1 MSYIENSQNTLSE
14 LLARVQEQSARKQDI
29 IADTSAIQVQT
40 TSSSID
46 EAGNPW
52 SRTSVILEGDGG
64 APTQIYHANSVAFD
78 QMVTKAGIDV
88 RTGRRLQSQY
98 PDVLDHALNRIHQQE
113 PRKAMLRCFEG
124 NGAGVLRAVVSDKF
138 KTFDNPDLLEAA
150 IPVLMDS
157 EAQWQVVSADITDK
171 RLYARFKSLAITGE
185 GAAVGDAMAQGVSIS
200 NSETGHGSVS
210 IAQIVWTLACLN
222 GMQTA
227 NKNRTAHLTSSRA
240 DGDTWALLTDESKR
254 LDNRALSSKVADVTA
269 AYSSREMFETVLE
282 QFKKASGDIVEGGM
296 AAAQP
301 AVETLGGILKLS
313 KAETSS
319 VLDGLMQTI
328 QQDGYRGNPLS
339 RATLVNAVTAAAHS
353 ADADSVNDWQALGG
367 KVLDLPHNQW
377 QSVAQVAIAA

>member
-52 SRTSVILEGDGG
+52 SRTSVILEGEGG

-124 NGAGVLRAVVSDKF
+124 NGSGVLRAVVSDKF

>member
-52 SRTSVILEGDGG
+52 SRTSVILEGEGG

-124 NGAGVLRAVVSDKF
+124 NGSGVLRAVVSDKF

-157 EAQWQVVSADITDK
+157 DAQWQVVSADITDK

>member
-64 APTQIYHANSVAFD
+64 APPQIYHANSVAFD

-124 NGAGVLRAVVSDKF
+124 NGSGVLRAVVSDKF

-313 KAETSS
+313 KAETAS

>member
-98 PDVLDHALNRIHQQE
+98 PDVLDHALNRLHQQE

-124 NGAGVLRAVVSDKF
+124 NGSGVLRAVVSDKF

>member
-78 QMVTKAGIDV
+78 EMVTKSGIDV
-88 RTGRRLQSQY
+88 STGRRLQSQY

-124 NGAGVLRAVVSDKF
+124 NGSGVLRAVVSDKF

>member
-113 PRKAMLRCFEG
+113 PRKAMLRCVEG
-124 NGAGVLRAVVSDKF
+124 NGSGVLRAVVSDKF

>member
-88 RTGRRLQSQY
+88 STGRRLQSQY

-124 NGAGVLRAVVSDKF
+124 NGSGVLRAVVSDKF

-313 KAETSS
+313 KAETYS

>member
-124 NGAGVLRAVVSDKF
+124 NGSGVLRAVVSDKF

-377 QSVAQVAIAA
+377 QSVAQVAFAA

>member
-124 NGAGVLRAVVSDKF
+124 NGSGVLRAVVSDKF

-367 KVLDLPHNQW
+367 KVLDLPLNQW

>member
-1 MSYIENSQNTLSE
+1 
-14 LLARVQEQSARKQDI
+14 
-29 IADTSAIQVQT
+29 
-40 TSSSID
+40 
-46 EAGNPW
+46 
-52 SRTSVILEGDGG
+52 
-64 APTQIYHANSVAFD
+64 
-78 QMVTKAGIDV
+78 
-88 RTGRRLQSQY
+88 
-98 PDVLDHALNRIHQQE
+98 
-113 PRKAMLRCFEG
+113 MLRCFEG
-124 NGAGVLRAVVSDKF
+124 NGSGVLRAVVSDKF

-367 KVLDLPHNQW
+367 NVLDLPHNQW

>member
-52 SRTSVILEGDGG
+52 SRTSVILEGEGG

-124 NGAGVLRAVVSDKF
+124 NGSGVLRAVVSDKF

-157 EAQWQVVSADITDK
+157 DAQWQVVSADITDK

-240 DGDTWALLTDESKR
+240 DGDTWSLLTDESKR

>member
-124 NGAGVLRAVVSDKF
+124 NGSGVLRAVVSDKF